1 VQAVMDPEHTGG
13 GAKRALVRAGYA
25 ISALGYAALTV
36 VAVRMIRGTGGRQ
49 GGQQQHWTA
58 EVMEKPFGR
67 VAVGLVG
74 AGIAAYGI
82 YQIVKAFKSD
92 IGKRLH
98 LEGSAVATRRR
109 VVGIGRA
116 GMAAR
121 GVVFCIVGWLVI
133 QSALTY
139 DPSKSQGL
147 QGALAT
153 LRQAAYGP
161 YLLAIVALGL
171 IAYGIF
177 QLVKARYRVIRA
189 G

>member
-1 VQAVMDPEHTGG
+1 
-13 GAKRALVRAGYA
+13 
-25 ISALGYAALTV
+25 
-36 VAVRMIRGTGGRQ
+36 
-49 GGQQQHWTA
+49 
-58 EVMEKPFGR
+58 
-67 VAVGLVG
+67 
-74 AGIAAYGI
+74 
-82 YQIVKAFKSD
+82 
-92 IGKRLH
+92 
-98 LEGSAVATRRR
+98 
-109 VVGIGRA
+109 
-116 GMAAR
+116 MAAR

-161 YLLAIVALGL
+161 YLLGIVALGL